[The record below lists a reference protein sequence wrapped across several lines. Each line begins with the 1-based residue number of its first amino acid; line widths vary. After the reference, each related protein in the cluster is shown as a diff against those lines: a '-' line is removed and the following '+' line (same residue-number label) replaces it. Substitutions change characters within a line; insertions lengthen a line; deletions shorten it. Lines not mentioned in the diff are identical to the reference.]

1 MTRDLRGSFVDADAS
16 GYFRRLFYYGA
27 ESQVQPLSRRRVKP
41 RNDYEGLMNVLNSI
55 EHSSDVIANQH

>member
-16 GYFRRLFYYGA
+16 GYSRRLFYYGA
-27 ESQVQPLSRRRVKP
+27 DESQVQPLSRRRVKP

-55 EHSSDVIANQH
+55 ERSSDVIAN